1 MIEIR
6 HLKKI
11 YENAS
16 PLKDVNAVINKGD
29 VISIIGPSGTGKS
42 TLLRC
47 INRLEDATS
56 GEVIL
61 DSQNVYSKNY
71 NVQVLRKKVG
81 MVFQSFN
88 LFNDL
93 NVRENIM
100 VAQTSLHK
108 KSYKEALA
116 KTRELLDR
124 FSMLD
129 KENNFPSELSG
140 GQKQRVAIM
149 RAIAVE
155 PEVLL
160 FDEPTS
166 ALDPTMTSEV
176 ANIIKDLEHK
186 NLTMMV
192 VTHEMNF
199 ARKISNRVFYMD
211 EGIVYEEGSP
221 DEIFDSPKKEK
232 TKNFILKINSFE
244 KIINKNT
251 FDLYLLL
258 SDLMKYLS
266 DKKLSLDTVNTINL
280 LIEEITINEILA
292 NLKSNSDIRMQLV
305 VLKNKLTIIYMG
317 LYDFDYDFKSTNKI
331 ASSIINSKL
340 RSKDISVDNKY
351 IRYEIDL

>member
-61 DSQNVYSKNY
+61 DNQNVYSKNY

-108 KSYKEALA
+108 K
-116 KTRELLDR
+116 LLCQSKRLGKIFSNFR
-124 FSMLD
+124 FFHKSM
-129 KENNFPSELSG
+129 NS
-140 GQKQRVAIM
+140 
-149 RAIAVE
+149 
-155 PEVLL
+155 
-160 FDEPTS
+160 
-166 ALDPTMTSEV
+166 
-176 ANIIKDLEHK
+176 
-186 NLTMMV
+186 
-192 VTHEMNF
+192 
-199 ARKISNRVFYMD
+199 RKYFY
-211 EGIVYEEGSP
+211 
-221 DEIFDSPKKEK
+221 F
-232 TKNFILKINSFE
+232 
-244 KIINKNT
+244 
-251 FDLYLLL
+251 
-258 SDLMKYLS
+258 
-266 DKKLSLDTVNTINL
+266 
-280 LIEEITINEILA
+280 
-292 NLKSNSDIRMQLV
+292 
-305 VLKNKLTIIYMG
+305 
-317 LYDFDYDFKSTNKI
+317 
-331 ASSIINSKL
+331 
-340 RSKDISVDNKY
+340 
-351 IRYEIDL
+351 